1 MRSSTRR
8 SRGALLI
15 VALGVAWIGVGA
27 WLRLSQFGG
36 QIVIEDE
43 WHALHKIVES
53 GARDIFTSFGGNDYS
68 IPLAL
73 YDRLLMARGVL
84 TEWSLKA
91 PMLVCGLALLALAP
105 LIAADVADRATRAL
119 WIGLLAVSPLFV
131 YFTGTARPYAITVLA
146 TLVAVIAVRRWWRGD
161 GLRWGAAYVVA
172 TWAAGWLHPITL
184 GFILLPLP
192 YFGLSALRAA
202 IAARDLRPLRRL
214 LAIGALTLALLAPV
228 LAPPLYF
235 DWTALA
241 EKAGQHAV
249 TAQSAYRT
257 LLLMAGTASPIALGA
272 VLALAAIG
280 TAALWRRDRGFVL
293 YIVVLIAVFG
303 LLVVAT
309 RAIWI
314 GHPLVQARYMLPVLP
329 FVLLAAAAGAT
340 ALAQRIGGDGAVA
353 AAIIAVP
360 AAMLLT
366 GPLPRILYDPN
377 QFLGH
382 MRFQFD
388 YDDAHNPYVTLVPP
402 TPFPAFYD
410 ELARRPAQS
419 LTLIEMPWSH
429 ESQFNPLPFYQ
440 QRHRQ
445 RVRIG
450 LESGVCGE
458 RAAGEYPAMAA
469 GIRLANFVH
478 LSSLLAGTAREAD
491 YLIVHKTLWAIPAG
505 DTRPWPDMRACL
517 PLIAARFGAPVF
529 EDADIT
535 VFALTDAARRR

>member
-1 MRSSTRR
+1 
-8 SRGALLI
+8 
-15 VALGVAWIGVGA
+15 
-27 WLRLSQFGG
+27 
-36 QIVIEDE
+36 
-43 WHALHKIVES
+43 
-53 GARDIFTSFGGNDYS
+53 
-68 IPLAL
+68 
-73 YDRLLMARGVL
+73 
-84 TEWSLKA
+84 
-91 PMLVCGLALLALAP
+91 
-105 LIAADVADRATRAL
+105 
-119 WIGLLAVSPLFV
+119 
-131 YFTGTARPYAITVLA
+131 
-146 TLVAVIAVRRWWRGD
+146 
-161 GLRWGAAYVVA
+161 
-172 TWAAGWLHPITL
+172 
-184 GFILLPLP
+184 
-192 YFGLSALRAA
+192 LSALRATT
-202 IAARDLRPLRRL
+202 AARNPRPLWRL
-214 LAIGALTLALLAPV
+214 LAIGALVLALLAPV
-228 LAPPLYF
+228 LGPPLYF
-235 DWTALA
+235 DWSALA

-249 TAQSAYRT
+249 TAESAYRT

-272 VLALAAIG
+272 LLALAAIG
-280 TAALWRRDRGFVL
+280 TRAFWRRDRGFAL
-293 YIVVLIAVFG
+293 YIVTLIGVFG

-340 ALAQRIGGDGAVA
+340 ALAQRIGGDGAAA

-360 AAMLLT
+360 AAMLLA
-366 GPLPRILYDPN
+366 GPLPRLLYEPN

-410 ELARRPAQS
+410 ELARRPAGS

-445 RVRIG
+445 QVRIG

-458 RAAGEYPAMAA
+458 RAAGEYPATAA

-478 LSSLLAGTAREAD
+478 LSSLLAGNAGEAD
-491 YLIVHKTLWAIPAG
+491 YLIVHKTLWAIPPG
-505 DTRPWPDMRACL
+505 DTRPWPDVRACL
-517 PLIAARFGAPVF
+517 PVIAARFGSPVF

-535 VFALTDAARRR
+535 VFALTDAARGR